1 MDLEDKFAYFE
12 TQVNKQAQDII
23 DEQVNQ
29 YRATLQ
35 KDYDEFV
42 KNTNQEFDAKFVNA
56 KEDMRKELNK
66 NISQSQIHLQRDL
79 YLQEEK
85 LKKTLFAE
93 FNDAIQNYMQTDEY
107 RNQLVVMIN
116 NLKDYAEKNRE
127 ELVVYINH
135 SDQGIIETLLEETN
149 ANIQISDR
157 EFLGGVRGVLK
168 DRQVLIDYS
177 FSTLLANVEDS
188 FTIKEV
194 DD

>member
-12 TQVNKQAQDII
+12 TQVNQQAQDII

-29 YRATLQ
+29 YQATLQ

-42 KNTNQEFDAKFVNA
+42 KNTNQEFDAKFANA
-56 KEDMRKELNK
+56 KKDMRKELNK

-85 LKKTLFAE
+85 LKKSLFAE
-93 FNDAIQNYMQTDEY
+93 FNSAIQNYMQTDEY

-135 SDQGIIETLLEETN
+135 SDQGMIETLLEETN

>member
-12 TQVNKQAQDII
+12 TQVNQQAQDII

-56 KEDMRKELNK
+56 KKDMRKELNK

-85 LKKTLFAE
+85 LKKSLFAE
-93 FNDAIQNYMQTDEY
+93 FNSAIQNYMQTDEY

-135 SDQGIIETLLEETN
+135 SDQGMIETLFEETN

>member
-12 TQVNKQAQDII
+12 TQVNQQAQDII

-42 KNTNQEFDAKFVNA
+42 KNTNQEFDAKFENA
-56 KEDMRKELNK
+56 KKNMRKELNK

-135 SDQGIIETLLEETN
+135 SDQAMYEILLEETN

>member
-12 TQVNKQAQDII
+12 TQVNQQAQDII

-42 KNTNQEFDAKFVNA
+42 KNTNQEFDAKFANA
-56 KEDMRKELNK
+56 KKDMRKELNK

-85 LKKTLFAE
+85 LKKSLFAE

-135 SDQGIIETLLEETN
+135 SDQGMIETLLEETN

>member
-12 TQVNKQAQDII
+12 TQVNQQAQDII

-135 SDQGIIETLLEETN
+135 SDQGMLETLFEETN

-188 FTIKEV
+188 LTIKEV

>member
-12 TQVNKQAQDII
+12 TQVNQQAQDII

-56 KEDMRKELNK
+56 KKDMRKELNK

-85 LKKTLFAE
+85 LKKSLFAE

-116 NLKDYAEKNRE
+116 NFKDYAEKNRE

-135 SDQGIIETLLEETN
+135 SDQGMIETLLEETN

>member
-56 KEDMRKELNK
+56 KKDMRKELNK
-66 NISQSQIHLQRDL
+66 DISQSQIHLQRDL

-135 SDQGIIETLLEETN
+135 SDQGMIETLLEETN

-177 FSTLLANVEDS
+177 FSTLLAKVEDS

>member
-12 TQVNKQAQDII
+12 TQVNQQAQNII

-56 KEDMRKELNK
+56 KKDMRKELNK

-85 LKKTLFAE
+85 LKKTLFAD

-135 SDQGIIETLLEETN
+135 SDQGMIETLFEETN

>member
-1 MDLEDKFAYFE
+1 MDLGDKFAYFE
-12 TQVNKQAQDII
+12 TQVNQQAQDII

-56 KEDMRKELNK
+56 KKDMRKELNK

-135 SDQGIIETLLEETN
+135 SDQGMLETLFEETN

>member
-56 KEDMRKELNK
+56 KKDMRKELNK

-135 SDQGIIETLLEETN
+135 SDQGMIETLLEETN

>member
-12 TQVNKQAQDII
+12 TQVNQQAQDII

-56 KEDMRKELNK
+56 KKDMRKELNK

-85 LKKTLFAE
+85 LKKSLFAE
-93 FNDAIQNYMQTDEY
+93 FNSAIQNYMQTDEY

-135 SDQGIIETLLEETN
+135 SDQGMIETLLEETN

>member
-56 KEDMRKELNK
+56 KKDMRKELNK

-135 SDQGIIETLLEETN
+135 SDQGMIETLFEETN

>member
-1 MDLEDKFAYFE
+1 MDLEAKFAYFE
-12 TQVNKQAQDII
+12 TQVNQQAQDII

-29 YRATLQ
+29 YQANLQ

-42 KNTNQEFDAKFVNA
+42 KNTNQEFDAKFANA
-56 KEDMRKELNK
+56 KKNMRKELNK

-93 FNDAIQNYMQTDEY
+93 FNSAIQNYMQTDEY

-135 SDQGIIETLLEETN
+135 SDQGMIETLLEETN

>member
-12 TQVNKQAQDII
+12 TQVNQQAQDII

-42 KNTNQEFDAKFVNA
+42 KNTNQEFDAKFANA
-56 KEDMRKELNK
+56 KKDMRKELNK

-135 SDQGIIETLLEETN
+135 SDQGMIETLLEETN

>member
-12 TQVNKQAQDII
+12 TQVNQQAQDII

-56 KEDMRKELNK
+56 KKDMRKELNK

-135 SDQGIIETLLEETN
+135 SDQGMIETLFEETN

-194 DD
+194 DY

>member
-12 TQVNKQAQDII
+12 TQVNQQAQDII

-56 KEDMRKELNK
+56 KKDMRKELNK

-135 SDQGIIETLLEETN
+135 SDQAMYEILLEETN

>member
-12 TQVNKQAQDII
+12 TQVNQQAQDII

-135 SDQGIIETLLEETN
+135 SDQGMIETLFEETN

>member
-12 TQVNKQAQDII
+12 TQVNQQAQNII

-29 YRATLQ
+29 YKATLQ

-42 KNTNQEFDAKFVNA
+42 KNTNQEFDAKFENA
-56 KEDMRKELNK
+56 KKDMRKELNK

-135 SDQGIIETLLEETN
+135 SDQGMYEVLLEETN

-177 FSTLLANVEDS
+177 FSTLLANVEDN

>member
-12 TQVNKQAQDII
+12 TQVNQQAQDII

-42 KNTNQEFDAKFVNA
+42 KNTKQEFDAKFVNA
-56 KEDMRKELNK
+56 KKDMRKELNK

-79 YLQEEK
+79 YLQGEK
-85 LKKTLFAE
+85 LKKTLFAD

-135 SDQGIIETLLEETN
+135 SDQGMIETLLEETN

>member
-1 MDLEDKFAYFE
+1 M
-12 TQVNKQAQDII
+12 
-23 DEQVNQ
+23 
-29 YRATLQ
+29 Q

-56 KEDMRKELNK
+56 KKDMRKELNK

-135 SDQGIIETLLEETN
+135 SDQGMIETLLEETN

>member
-12 TQVNKQAQDII
+12 TQVNQQAQDII

-29 YRATLQ
+29 YQATLQ

-42 KNTNQEFDAKFVNA
+42 KNTNQEFDAKFANA
-56 KEDMRKELNK
+56 KKNMRKELNK

-93 FNDAIQNYMQTDEY
+93 FNSAIQNYMQTDEY

-135 SDQGIIETLLEETN
+135 SDQGMIETLLEETN

>member
-12 TQVNKQAQDII
+12 TQVNQQAQDII

-56 KEDMRKELNK
+56 KKDMRKELNK

-85 LKKTLFAE
+85 LKKTLFAD
-93 FNDAIQNYMQTDEY
+93 FNGAIQNYMQTDEY

-135 SDQGIIETLLEETN
+135 SDQGMLETLFEETN

>member
-12 TQVNKQAQDII
+12 TQVNQQAQDII

-29 YRATLQ
+29 YQATLQ

-42 KNTNQEFDAKFVNA
+42 KNTNQEFDAKFANA
-56 KEDMRKELNK
+56 KKNMRKELNK
-66 NISQSQIHLQRDL
+66 NTSQSQIHLQRDL

-135 SDQGIIETLLEETN
+135 SDQGMIETLLEETN

>member
-12 TQVNKQAQDII
+12 TQVNQQAQDII

-29 YRATLQ
+29 YRVTLQ

-42 KNTNQEFDAKFVNA
+42 KNTNQEFDAKFANA
-56 KEDMRKELNK
+56 KKDMRKELNK

-85 LKKTLFAE
+85 LKKSLFAE

-135 SDQGIIETLLEETN
+135 SDQGMIETLLEETN

>member
-12 TQVNKQAQDII
+12 TQVNQQAQDII

-42 KNTNQEFDAKFVNA
+42 KNTNQEFDAKFANA
-56 KEDMRKELNK
+56 KKDMRKELNK

-135 SDQGIIETLLEETN
+135 SDQGMIETLLEETN
-149 ANIQISDR
+149 ANIQVSDR

>member
-12 TQVNKQAQDII
+12 TQVNQQAQDII

-42 KNTNQEFDAKFVNA
+42 KNTNQEFDAKFANA
-56 KEDMRKELNK
+56 KKNMRKELNK
-66 NISQSQIHLQRDL
+66 NTSQSQIHLQRDL

-85 LKKTLFAE
+85 LKKSLFAE
-93 FNDAIQNYMQTDEY
+93 FNSAIQNYMQTDEY

-135 SDQGIIETLLEETN
+135 SDQGMIETLLEETN

>member
-12 TQVNKQAQDII
+12 TQVNQQAQDII

-29 YRATLQ
+29 YQATLQ

-42 KNTNQEFDAKFVNA
+42 KNTNQEFDAKFANA
-56 KEDMRKELNK
+56 KKNMRKELNK

-85 LKKTLFAE
+85 LKKSLFAE
-93 FNDAIQNYMQTDEY
+93 FNNAIQNYMQTDEY

-135 SDQGIIETLLEETN
+135 SDQGMIETLLEETN

>member
-12 TQVNKQAQDII
+12 TQVNQQAQDII

-56 KEDMRKELNK
+56 KKDMRKKLNK

-135 SDQGIIETLLEETN
+135 SDQGMIETLFEETN

>member
-12 TQVNKQAQDII
+12 TQVNQQVQDII

-42 KNTNQEFDAKFVNA
+42 KNTYQEFDAKFVNA
-56 KEDMRKELNK
+56 KKEMRKELNK
-66 NISQSQIHLQRDL
+66 NIAQSQIHLQRDL

-85 LKKTLFAE
+85 LKKKLFAE

-135 SDQGIIETLLEETN
+135 SDQGMIETLLEETN

-168 DRQVLIDYS
+168 DRQVLIDFS

>member
-12 TQVNKQAQDII
+12 TQVNQQAQDII

-56 KEDMRKELNK
+56 KKDMRKELNK

-135 SDQGIIETLLEETN
+135 SDQGMLETLFEETN

>member
-12 TQVNKQAQDII
+12 TQVNQQAQDII

-42 KNTNQEFDAKFVNA
+42 ENTNQEFNAKFVNA
-56 KEDMRKELNK
+56 KKDMRKELNK

-116 NLKDYAEKNRE
+116 NLKDFAEKNRE

-135 SDQGIIETLLEETN
+135 SDQGMIETLLEETN

>member
-12 TQVNKQAQDII
+12 TQVNQQAQDII

-35 KDYDEFV
+35 KNYDEFV

-56 KEDMRKELNK
+56 KKDMRKELNK

-135 SDQGIIETLLEETN
+135 SDQGMLETLFEETN

>member
-12 TQVNKQAQDII
+12 TQVNQQAQDII

-56 KEDMRKELNK
+56 KKDMRKELNK

-127 ELVVYINH
+127 ELVV
-135 SDQGIIETLLEETN
+135 
-149 ANIQISDR
+149 
-157 EFLGGVRGVLK
+157 
-168 DRQVLIDYS
+168 
-177 FSTLLANVEDS
+177 
-188 FTIKEV
+188 
-194 DD
+194 

>member
-12 TQVNKQAQDII
+12 TQVNQQVQDII

-42 KNTNQEFDAKFVNA
+42 KNTNQEFDAKFENA
-56 KEDMRKELNK
+56 KKNMRKELNK

-135 SDQGIIETLLEETN
+135 SDQGMYEVLLEETN

-177 FSTLLANVEDS
+177 FSTLLENVEDS

>member
-12 TQVNKQAQDII
+12 TQVNQQAQDII

-56 KEDMRKELNK
+56 KKDMRKELNK

-135 SDQGIIETLLEETN
+135 SDQGMIETLLEKTN

>member
-12 TQVNKQAQDII
+12 TQVNQQAQDII
-23 DEQVNQ
+23 DGQVNQ

-42 KNTNQEFDAKFVNA
+42 KNTKQEFDAKFVNA
-56 KEDMRKELNK
+56 KKDMRKELNK

-85 LKKTLFAE
+85 LKKTLFAD

-135 SDQGIIETLLEETN
+135 SDQGMIETLFEETN

>member
-12 TQVNKQAQDII
+12 TQVNQQAQDII

-35 KDYDEFV
+35 KDFDEFV

-56 KEDMRKELNK
+56 KKDMRKELNK

-85 LKKTLFAE
+85 LKKTLFAD
-93 FNDAIQNYMQTDEY
+93 FNDAIQNYMQTDKY

-135 SDQGIIETLLEETN
+135 SDQGMIETLFEETN

>member
-12 TQVNKQAQDII
+12 TQVNQQAQDII

-56 KEDMRKELNK
+56 KKDMRKELNK

-85 LKKTLFAE
+85 LKKTLFAD

-135 SDQGIIETLLEETN
+135 SDQGMIETLFEETN

>member
-12 TQVNKQAQDII
+12 TQVNQQAQDII

-42 KNTNQEFDAKFVNA
+42 KNTNQEFDAKFENA
-56 KEDMRKELNK
+56 KKDMRKELNK

-85 LKKTLFAE
+85 LKKSLFAE
-93 FNDAIQNYMQTDEY
+93 FNDALQNYMQTDEY

-135 SDQGIIETLLEETN
+135 SDQGLHETLLEETN

-177 FSTLLANVEDS
+177 FSTLLANVEDN